1 MEQPLPDAVAQ
12 RQERER
18 EYHREY
24 ATSLRRMAHVPPLL
38 DVLGTGKRKW
48 FNSHWRVYDYA
59 MRLDLRGKRV
69 LIPGC
74 GLGEDA
80 CRFASLGAEVYASD
94 ISSDLIEIA
103 RERAARFGYGQ
114 IHFDT
119 MAAEKTTYPDGFFD
133 VALFHGVFH
142 HISINPA
149 LLELDRVMKP
159 GGKIIAHEQYT
170 HSLLDR
176 MRHGRFVEKTIYPR
190 LQRLIYAS
198 DKPYITEDEAK
209 LDEHQLDL
217 ILGHLSDVSIDWFC
231 LLEGRVFSTHI
242 PWASKA
248 DRSLIRALGPAG
260 RYVAGQTVFSGT
272 WRGQPVPRKS

>member
-1 MEQPLPDAVAQ
+1 MEQPLTDAVTR

-24 ATSLRRMAHVPPLL
+24 AASLQRMAHVPPLL
-38 DVLGTGKRKW
+38 DVLGTGDRKW

-80 CRFASLGAEVYASD
+80 CRFASLGADVYASD

-119 MAAEKTTYPDGFFD
+119 MPAEKTTYPDGFFD

-142 HISINPA
+142 HISIDPA
-149 LLELDRVMKP
+149 LRELDRVMKP
-159 GGKIIAHEQYT
+159 SGKMIGHEQYT

-176 MRHGRFVEKTIYPR
+176 IRNSRLVDKTIYPR
-190 LQRLIYAS
+190 LQRVIYGGGT
-198 DKPYITEDEAK
+198 PYITEDEAK
-209 LDEHQLDL
+209 LDEHQLDR

-248 DRSLIRALGPAG
+248 DRSLIRAIGLAG
-260 RYVAGQTVFSGT
+260 RYVAGQTVFTGT
-272 WRGQPVPRKS
+272 WGVQSARR